1 MASEVQIANFALTL
15 LGEKRIVALTDASK
29 QAREL
34 KALFEMTRDALLGGY
49 NWVFAMTRT
58 QLSPL
63 AEAPAFQFSQQFQ
76 LPTDCLRIVLLGE
89 TYVGVDL
96 SDFRG
101 FPVEEY
107 ALEGRRILT
116 DLGAPL
122 SLRYVKQVTDT
133 TQFDANFSKAFAARL
148 AADAAEA
155 ITQSGTKRDR
165 AEAAF
170 QKEINLAIRANAIQL
185 SPVKLPDDEWV
196 ASRL

>member
-15 LGEKRIVALTDASK
+15 LGEKRIVSLSDASK
-29 QAREL
+29 QAREI
-34 KALFEMTRDALLGGY
+34 KALFEMTRDALLAGY

-63 AEAPAFQFSQQFQ
+63 AEVPAFQFGQQFQ
-76 LPTDCLRIVLLGE
+76 LPTDCLRIVLIGE
-89 TYVGVDL
+89 TYVGADL

-101 FPVEEY
+101 FPVDEFV
-107 ALEGRRILT
+107 LEGRRILT

-133 TQFDANFSKAFAARL
+133 TQFDPSFAKAFAARL

-155 ITQSGTKRDR
+155 ITQSAGKRDR
-165 AEAAF
+165 AEVAF
-170 QKEINLAIRANAIQL
+170 QKEINLATRANAIQL
-185 SPVKLPDDEWV
+185 PPVKLADDEWM